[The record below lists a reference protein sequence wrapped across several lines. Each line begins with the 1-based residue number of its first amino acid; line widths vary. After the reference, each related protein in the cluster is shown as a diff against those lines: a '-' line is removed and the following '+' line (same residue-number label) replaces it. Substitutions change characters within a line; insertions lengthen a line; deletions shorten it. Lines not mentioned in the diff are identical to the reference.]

1 MKILRGFAL
10 AAAALCGAAT
20 VSAQAHDDLTRDLAR
35 RAATYR
41 DVFDRLSSPDV
52 SEAVLEALATR
63 EPDVFEALGDG
74 LDVPDGLRC
83 SWVKGAVLAWLRT
96 PYGREEKCFLR
107 QDLSV
112 EEYIL
117 YRQIVRQF
125 YKPVVHEPGSLEL
138 EVEVAGAGPAEIEVP
153 PGPFLEALRAAG
165 LVKCRFYITF
175 DTSIQVPLREVLK
188 NYCFE

>member
-1 MKILRGFAL
+1 MKMFRCLAF
-10 AAAALCGAAT
+10 AAAALSCAGAA
-20 VSAQAHDDLTRDLAR
+20 SAQPHDDLAQDLAR

-41 DVFDRLSSPDV
+41 EVFDRLSSPDV

-63 EPDVFEALGDG
+63 KPDVFEALGDG
-74 LDVPDGLRC
+74 LEVPDGLRC

-96 PYGREEKCFLR
+96 PYGREERCFLR
-107 QDLSV
+107 QDLST

-138 EVEVAGAGPAEIEVP
+138 TVEVVGAGPAEVEVP

-165 LVKCRFYITF
+165 LVNCRYYVTF
-175 DTSIQVPLREVLK
+175 DTSIQVPLRDVL
-188 NYCFE
+188 NAYCFE